1 MPSCSKTK
9 ILGVDYMLPKEKMNR
24 INELARKSKQQG
36 LTDEEKAE
44 QHALRQEYLAA
55 FRSNFRQ
62 TLENVTIVDE
72 EGNRKELKR
81 R

>member
-1 MPSCSKTK
+1 
-9 ILGVDYMLPKEKMNR
+9 MLPKEKMNR

-36 LTDEEKAE
+36 LSDEEKVE

-72 EGNRKELKR
+72 EGNRRELKR